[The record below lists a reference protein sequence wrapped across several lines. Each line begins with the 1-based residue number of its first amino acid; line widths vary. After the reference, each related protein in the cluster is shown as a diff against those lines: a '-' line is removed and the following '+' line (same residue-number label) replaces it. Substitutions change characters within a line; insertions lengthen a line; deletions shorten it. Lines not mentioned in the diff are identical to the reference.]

1 MSERGSGSRV
11 SEEWLRI
18 AEAHLGIGFWCWDI
32 AEAKFS
38 CSSGFSALVGVN
50 AASVQITLGF
60 VETLVH
66 PKDRLTLDDA
76 NALATDARQV
86 DRRFRII
93 RPDGQLR
100 WLQSHASTLFD
111 RAGMPTRVI
120 AVAADVT
127 DDRTLARRLANK
139 AALLHN
145 VARLMGATLWVADE
159 HGQLLDRIG
168 PGEEADSGLLADSAS
183 WRDALHPD
191 DVQRVPELWQQAKA
205 TGRYHASPRMMF
217 PDGRHRVVHVAGMPF
232 TREFTSERLWGG
244 IATLNSGALA
254 TDRQATAASEDA
266 ALTPGQI
273 RACRA
278 LLDWSADTLA
288 RRAGISVSTVRRIEN
303 SDDLNVHGVSVR
315 LVMQAFKEAGLN
327 LWRDDEGRFCILGAG

>member
-127 DDRTLARRLANK
+127 DDRVLAGQLANK
-139 AALLHN
+139 TALLHN
-145 VARLMGATLWVADE
+145 VARLLGATLWVAEED
-159 HGQLLDRIG
+159 GQLLDRIG
-168 PGEEADSGLLADSAS
+168 PGEDADHGMLADSLS
-183 WRDALHPD
+183 WREALHPND
-191 DVQRVPELWQQAKA
+191 LQRVHEFWQQALA
-205 TGRYHASPRMMF
+205 AGRYQASLRMVF
-217 PDGRHRVVHVAGMPF
+217 PDGQRRVVHVAGLPF

-244 IATLNSGALA
+244 IATLNSASLA
-254 TDRQATAASEDA
+254 ANGRANDSEDA

-278 LLDWSADTLA
+278 LLDWSAETLA

-303 SDDLNVHGVSVR
+303 SDDLHVHGVSVR